1 MTTQDSQ
8 KGGNKTPPF
17 LPLSTNNLTSKHNN
31 MKTYSIEKQENK
43 FLETVVYHLV
53 EREIINGKIYI
64 DYEYFVHKDEKR
76 VQSKCRLMNAL
87 QKLNK

>member
-1 MTTQDSQ
+1 
-8 KGGNKTPPF
+8 
-17 LPLSTNNLTSKHNN
+17 

-53 EREIINGKIYI
+53 EIEIINGKRYM
-64 DYEYFVHKDEKR
+64 DYHFFVHKDERR
-76 VQSKCRLMNAL
+76 VESKCRLMNAL